1 MRCPSCG
8 TYNTRVVMTKSVE
21 INGYA
26 KVRRRACNRCEHRW
40 YSAQGPEHVVQVQ
53 WEGSKQRVAITEIYE
68 LDPNTGQRFAAYS
81 EPTGRQCSCYADPK
95 GRKKKA
101 ISN

>member
-1 MRCPSCG
+1 MQCPKCG

-53 WEGSKQRVAITEIYE
+53 WEGSRQRVAITEIYE
-68 LDPNTGQRFAAYS
+68 LDPNTGERFAAYS
-81 EPTGRQCSCYADPK
+81 GTSRLCGDSAVVTHETPK
-95 GRKKKA
+95 A
-101 ISN
+101 AA